1 MATAQLLP
9 GPDADHLDPL
19 FAGLQGHRRR
29 QLVAANV
36 AGPNRATVP
45 GPSDVA
51 AWKADRS
58 SYGAYDMA
66 GNVSEWT
73 ASFDA
78 DGTPV
83 VKGGNFGNE
92 NADLTRRILHL
103 SPLTRDARI
112 GFRTA
117 VDDNFAAPGPSAGL

>member
-1 MATAQLLP
+1 
-9 GPDADHLDPL
+9 
-19 FAGLQGHRRR
+19 
-29 QLVAANV
+29 
-36 AGPNRATVP
+36 
-45 GPSDVA
+45 
-51 AWKADRS
+51 
-58 SYGAYDMA
+58 MA

-78 DGTPV
+78 DGNPV

-117 VDDNFAAPGPSAGL
+117 VDDR